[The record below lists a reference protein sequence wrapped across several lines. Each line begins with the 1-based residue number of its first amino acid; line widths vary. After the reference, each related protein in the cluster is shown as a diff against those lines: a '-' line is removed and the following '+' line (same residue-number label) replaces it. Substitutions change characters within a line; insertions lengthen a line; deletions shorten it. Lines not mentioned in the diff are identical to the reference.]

1 MEHLTLSRSY
11 STFLLKRK
19 VAKEIPADEK
29 LTERLPH
36 SLKELNSGPKKGPQ
50 TEILSGRSLVR
61 LSGTS
66 IFRMPEDTQL
76 T

>member
-1 MEHLTLSRSY
+1 
-11 STFLLKRK
+11 

-29 LTERLPH
+29 LTERLTR
-36 SLKELNSGPKKGPQ
+36 SLKELNSGLKNGPQ

-66 IFRMPEDTQL
+66 IFRMPEKTKNNL
-76 T
+76 FLKTTSKLRILFWPF